1 MADQKI
7 SDFRREYLNGEL
19 LEKDLLGDPYQQFMD
34 WLEDAIRSGIEDPT
48 AMALATASG
57 EGRPSLRVVLLKD
70 ASLDGLV
77 FFTHYN
83 SRKGEELEVNPY
95 AAVTFFWPGLDRQL
109 RVEGRISK
117 TSAEEANDFFNSR
130 PLESQ
135 ISSIVSPQSNEIPD
149 REYLDKKFAE
159 LKSGDK
165 TAIKRPDHWGGYILK
180 PDSYEFWQGRENRL
194 NDRLVYT
201 LVGGVWK
208 VKRLAP

>member
-34 WLEDAIRSGIEDPT
+34 WLEDAIRSGITDPT
-48 AMALATASG
+48 AMALATASS
-57 EGRPSLRVVLLKD
+57 EGRPSLRIVLLKD
-70 ASLDGLV
+70 ASPDGLV

-83 SRKGEELEVNPY
+83 SRKGEELEANPY
-95 AAVTFFWPGLDRQL
+95 AAVTFFWPCLDRQI

-130 PLESQ
+130 PLESR

-149 REYLDKKFAE
+149 REYLDEKFTE

-165 TAIKRPDHWGGYILK
+165 TAIKRPDNWGGYILK

-194 NDRLVYT
+194 NDRLVYA

-208 VKRLAP
+208 IKRLAP